1 MTDKLTG
8 LAKHTIIVA
17 DTGDFS
23 VMKALGAQDST
34 TNPTLIYRAASQP
47 QYAHMIDDA
56 VAWAA
61 KRESDSDKFINL
73 ALDRLAV
80 TFGMKSLEV
89 VPGFV
94 STEVDIRLSFD
105 TDATVERTKRI
116 IDLYQAE
123 GIDTKRVLIKVAATW
138 EGIKAAEKLTKMGI
152 GVNST
157 LIFSLTQAIACA
169 DAGAFMISPYCGRIT
184 EWYQG
189 HGTKIDNA
197 DNDPG
202 VVGVRNIQ
210 NYMRNFGYKTIV
222 MGASFRNVE
231 QVLGLAGIDRLT
243 VSPVLL
249 QQLQQ
254 TEGEVERVLPADF
267 KDASMKRQSYTEAS
281 WRWEMNEN
289 AMATEK
295 FADGIRLF
303 TRDTETLISMIQ
315 SKMKAAA

>member
-1 MTDKLTG
+1 MADKLSG
-8 LAKHTIIVA
+8 LAKHTVIVA

-23 VMKALGAQDST
+23 VMKALNAQDST

-47 QYAHMIDDA
+47 QYAHTIDDA
-56 VAWAA
+56 VAWAS
-61 KRESDSDKFINL
+61 KRESDPVKMADL
-73 ALDRLAV
+73 ALDRLSII
-80 TFGMKSLEV
+80 FGMAALEV
-89 VPGFV
+89 VPGYV

-105 TDATVERTKRI
+105 TEATVERTKRI
-116 IDLYQAE
+116 IDMYKQE
-123 GIDTKRVLIKVAATW
+123 GIDTSRVLIKVASTW
-138 EGIKAAEKLTKMGI
+138 EGIKAAEELTKLGI

-169 DAGAFMISPYCGRIT
+169 DAGAVMISPYCGRIT

-189 HGTKIDNA
+189 HGTKIDSV

-202 VVGVRNIQ
+202 VVGVRNIH
-210 NYMRNFGYKTIV
+210 NYMKNFGYETIV

-243 VSPVLL
+243 VSPTLL

-254 TEGEVERVLPADF
+254 TEGEVERVLAAEV
-267 KDASMKRQSYTEAS
+267 KDPSLSRRSYTEAS

-303 TRDTETLISMIQ
+303 TRDTETLLGMINA
-315 SKMKAAA
+315 KAKAAA